1 MINMKLIITIGILG
15 MICLACM
22 PLRSLPQTKKPVV
35 YALDLE
41 VLEKTK
47 SRINSKDETILPAY
61 KTLIKDAETALQF
74 GPVSVME
81 KVHFPPSG
89 NKHDYMSLAPYH
101 WPDPNKPD
109 GLPYIRKDG
118 QTNPEVRDYKD
129 KEYMPK
135 LCDMVQTLGLA
146 YYFSGEKRYA
156 QHAANRLRV
165 WFLDTATR
173 MNPHLN
179 YAQAIRG
186 ANTGRGAGL
195 IDSRHFI
202 KLVDG
207 IGLLQGSSFW
217 KEKDQQGMKEWF
229 GAFLDW
235 MQTSKIGKDEMDTE
249 NNYGAWYDAQ
259 RLALALFIGNNNLS
273 KSIVASAKERLDAQM
288 DDKGSFPK
296 EMARTISLHY
306 TVFVLEAFFLI
317 AEMAEETGIDFWNYT
332 SPSGKGLQKGFEAV
346 RPLLVQEKEWQG
358 QQIRQYDYEEGFN
371 LLMKA
376 GKEFK
381 CKDCREAVR
390 NMAGEKAGRLR
401 QNLLY

>member
-1 MINMKLIITIGILG
+1 
-15 MICLACM
+15 
-22 PLRSLPQTKKPVV
+22 
-35 YALDLE
+35 
-41 VLEKTK
+41 
-47 SRINSKDETILPAY
+47 
-61 KTLIKDAETALQF
+61 
-74 GPVSVME
+74 
-81 KVHFPPSG
+81 
-89 NKHDYMSLAPYH
+89 MSLAPYH

-156 QHAANRLRV
+156 QHAANLIRV

-249 NNYGAWYDAQ
+249 NNHGAWYDAQ

-317 AEMAEETGIDFWNYT
+317 AEMAEETGVDFWNYT
-332 SPSGKGLQKGFEAV
+332 SPSGKSLKKGFEAV
-346 RPLLVQEKEWQG
+346 RPFLVQEKEWQG

-376 GKEFK
+376 VTEFK